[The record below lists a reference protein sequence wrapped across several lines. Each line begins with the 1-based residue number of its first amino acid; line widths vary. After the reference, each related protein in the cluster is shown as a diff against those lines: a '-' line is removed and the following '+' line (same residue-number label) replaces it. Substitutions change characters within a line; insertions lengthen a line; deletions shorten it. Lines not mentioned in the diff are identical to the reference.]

1 MGFGALALA
10 RAAAAAAAAAAMAED
25 GADDGAAREA
35 LFASQLA
42 ARQER
47 VRSLLRAQQPAE
59 ALRASLAD
67 APLASKDA
75 ALKQASFECIMG
87 ALQACAAK
95 EPQMAHFLEA
105 LCDADAADYLMKVVY
120 RGLKAPDQSALL
132 LRLHAQLLE
141 KAGMG
146 CIVRAIVDRQTA

>member
-1 MGFGALALA
+1 
-10 RAAAAAAAAAAMAED
+10 MAED
-25 GADDGAAREA
+25 GAGDEAAAREA
-35 LFASQLA
+35 LFGAQLG

-59 ALRASLAD
+59 ALRP
-67 APLASKDA
+67 PLASKDA
-75 ALKQASFECIMG
+75 ALKQANFELIMQ
-87 ALQACAAK
+87 AVQACAAK
-95 EPQMAHFLEA
+95 EAQMALFLES

-120 RGLKAPDQSALL
+120 RGLKTPDASALL

>member
-1 MGFGALALA
+1 M
-10 RAAAAAAAAAAMAED
+10 
-25 GADDGAAREA
+25 ADDGAGDEAAAREA
-35 LFASQLA
+35 LFGSQLG

-47 VRSLLRAQQPAE
+47 VRSLLRAA
-59 ALRASLAD
+59 LAD
-67 APLASKDA
+67 PPLASKDA
-75 ALKQASFECIMG
+75 ALKQANFELIMQ
-87 ALQACAAK
+87 AVQACAAK
-95 EPQMAHFLEA
+95 EAQMALFLES

-120 RGLKAPDQSALL
+120 RGLKTPDASALL

>member
-1 MGFGALALA
+1 M
-10 RAAAAAAAAAAMAED
+10 
-25 GADDGAAREA
+25 ADDGAGDEAAAREA
-35 LFASQLA
+35 LFGSQLG

-59 ALRASLAD
+59 ALRAALAD
-67 APLASKDA
+67 PPLASKDA
-75 ALKQASFECIMG
+75 ALKQANFELIMQ
-87 ALQACAAK
+87 AVQACAAK
-95 EPQMAHFLEA
+95 EAQMALFLES
-105 LCDADAADYLMKVVY
+105 LCDADSADYLMKVVY
-120 RGLKAPDQSALL
+120 RGLKTPDASALL